1 MNDFMNIPRKIIE
14 STPSNIIYEYN
25 QIQDVKRVAAVFQ
38 VSTKEVKDILKQASI
53 KTTMTR
59 KTKDSPLK
67 DIGMSETDF
76 YRENV

>member
-1 MNDFMNIPRKIIE
+1 MNDFMNIPGKIIE
-14 STPSNIIYEYN
+14 PTPANILYEYN

-38 VSTKEVKDILKQASI
+38 ISTKEVKNILKQAGI
-53 KTTMTR
+53 KTVTTR

>member
-1 MNDFMNIPRKIIE
+1 MNIPGKIIE
-14 STPSNIIYEYN
+14 PTPLNIIYEYN

-38 VSTKEVKDILKQASI
+38 VSTKEIKDILKQAGI
-53 KTTMTR
+53 KTVTTR